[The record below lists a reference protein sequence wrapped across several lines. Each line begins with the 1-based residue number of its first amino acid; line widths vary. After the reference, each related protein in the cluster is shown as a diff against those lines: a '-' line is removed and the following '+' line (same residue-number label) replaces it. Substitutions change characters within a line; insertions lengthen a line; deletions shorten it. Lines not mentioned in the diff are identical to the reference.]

1 MAGGG
6 GYRGRDWGKGKWDSH
21 WEMEQRAGLPS
32 SQKQPSKRDARR
44 KKARET
50 ERHQQLLM

>member
-6 GYRGRDWGKGKWDSH
+6 GYRGSDWGKGKRDSH
-21 WEMEQRAGLPS
+21 WEMEQRIGVPS
-32 SQKQPSKRDARR
+32 SHKQLSKRDGWR

-50 ERHQQLLM
+50 EDFE

>member
-32 SQKQPSKRDARR
+32 SQKQPSKRDAWR

-50 ERHQQLLM
+50 ERHQHLLM